1 MLFFVSSVNKEIHE
15 YQVKYQDF
23 MDELKSLQGL
33 LTIKNQSLAEE
44 ELSLKWFTI
53 QEGVSA
59 KKRKELSEG
68 NEYLF
73 TRKVRIQDLYD
84 IYKHGLHRP

>member
-1 MLFFVSSVNKEIHE
+1 M
-15 YQVKYQDF
+15 KYQDF

-33 LTIKNQSLAEE
+33 LTLKNQTLAEE

-59 KKRKELSEG
+59 IKRRELSEG
-68 NEYLF
+68 NEHLF
-73 TRKVRIQDLYD
+73 LRKVPIQDLYD